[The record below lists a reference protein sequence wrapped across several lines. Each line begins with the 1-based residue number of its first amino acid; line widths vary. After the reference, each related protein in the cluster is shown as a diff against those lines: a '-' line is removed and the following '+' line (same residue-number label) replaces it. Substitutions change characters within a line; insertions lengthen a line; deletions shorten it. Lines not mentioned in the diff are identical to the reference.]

1 MMFIDNPTKAWGVF
15 TVLATLG
22 SGALVA
28 SFTTIDLVTVLA
40 GLLIGLLVATVYI
53 VVQILLPAQNNLR
66 RLGQLELAAEHPMA
80 QACGQLLSDAKAG
93 RALLRNLQHSAN
105 NNAISAAEVSY
116 AADQLKLRLD
126 RQVTETASLTEFAG
140 EMTGATQA
148 STVQAKE
155 AEALAQQAS
164 TASQEGRQA
173 LVQVIER
180 IRDVHRQSDE
190 NLVCIQQLNE
200 KSNRIQGVTS
210 TIQSIAEQTNLLALN
225 AAIEAARAGE
235 QGRGFAVVA
244 DEVRQ
249 LARRTAEAT
258 ADVAGTLGEIRED
271 TAQIVTGIQALAV
284 SIEQGVVSV
293 ESVGTQLD
301 GIREQ
306 SDQLQ
311 RQVSQI
317 AGIDRDNE
325 HNLQQIF
332 TVIETVRDDI
342 TESDVSVSSLAE
354 QATTLME
361 LAENTNAV
369 FALNS
374 EASYHRPFYQHAL
387 NASALVAGV
396 FEQAL
401 ADNTLKATALF
412 DQNRQPIPHTSPLK
426 YVSGFDRF
434 TDQALPPIQKATK
447 NASDQIVYAIAT
459 VPDGYIPTH
468 NREFAHA
475 PSGDAAKDLSR
486 SRSKRLFN
494 DRTGIRCGSHTQ
506 EMLLQTYRRDTGE
519 IMHDLLVPI
528 FVNGRHW
535 GGFRIGYHPQ
545 RDQTPA
551 R

>member
-1 MMFIDNPTKAWGVF
+1 MVFLDKAAKGWGLL
-15 TVLATLG
+15 TVLFTLAAG
-22 SGALVA
+22 VLVA
-28 SFTTIDLVTVLA
+28 FVTVIDLVSIMIGLAA
-40 GLLIGLLVATVYI
+40 GLAVASVFVTLR
-53 VVQILLPAQNNLR
+53 ILAPAQRSLIH
-66 RLGQLELAAEHPMA
+66 LSQGQLAPGHPLASLCA
-80 QACGQLLSDAKAG
+80 QLLSDAKAG
-93 RALLRNLQHSAN
+93 RALLENLRHSAN
-105 NNAISAAEVSY
+105 TNAISAAEVSY

-126 RQVTETASLTEFAG
+126 RQVKETARLAEFAG
-140 EMTGATQA
+140 EITGATQA
-148 STVQAKE
+148 STLQAND
-155 AEALAQQAS
+155 AAALAQQAS
-164 TASQEGRQA
+164 SASQDGRQA

-180 IRDVHRQSDE
+180 IRNVHRQSDE
-190 NLVCIQQLNE
+190 NLLRIQQLNE

-258 ADVAGTLGEIRED
+258 ADVATTLGEIRED
-271 TAQIVTGIQALAV
+271 TAQIVTGIEALTV
-284 SIEQGVVSV
+284 SIEQGVASV

-311 RQVSQI
+311 QQVSQI
-317 AGIDRDNE
+317 ASIDRDNE

-342 TESDVSVSSLAE
+342 TESDVSVASLAQ
-354 QATTLME
+354 QATRLME
-361 LAENTNAV
+361 IAETTNAV

-374 EASYHRPFYQHAL
+374 ETSYHRPFFQHASVGAAKVADVFAQALRDNKL
-387 NASALVAGV
+387 NAA
-396 FEQAL
+396 
-401 ADNTLKATALF
+401 ALF
-412 DQNRQPIPHTSPLK
+412 DRNRQPVADTNPPK
-426 YVSGFDRF
+426 YTCGYDRF
-434 TDQALPPIQKATK
+434 TDQALPVIQEAIKGA
-447 NASDQIVYAIAT
+447 NAKIVYAITTA
-459 VPDGYIPTH
+459 PDGYVPTH

-475 PSGDAAKDLSR
+475 STGNAATDLTR

-494 DRTGIRCGSHTQ
+494 DRTGIRCGSHTR

-519 IMHDLLVPI
+519 IMHDLSVPI
-528 FVNGRHW
+528 YINGKHW

-545 RDQTPA
+545 SNSKS
-551 R
+551 

>member
-1 MMFIDNPTKAWGVF
+1 MVFLDKAAKGWGLL
-15 TVLATLG
+15 TVLLTLAAG
-22 SGALVA
+22 VLIAYVTAIDLASIMIGLAAGLAVA
-28 SFTTIDLVTVLA
+28 SVFVTLRILA
-40 GLLIGLLVATVYI
+40 
-53 VVQILLPAQNNLR
+53 PAQRSLI
-66 RLGQLELAAEHPMA
+66 RLSQGQLAPGHPLASLCA
-80 QACGQLLSDAKAG
+80 QLLSDAKAG
-93 RALLRNLQHSAN
+93 RALLENLRHSAN
-105 NNAISAAEVSY
+105 TNAISAAEVSY

-126 RQVTETASLTEFAG
+126 RQVKETARLAGFAG
-140 EMTGATQA
+140 ELTGATQA
-148 STVQAKE
+148 STLQANE
-155 AEALAQQAS
+155 AAALAQQAS
-164 TASQEGRQA
+164 SASQDGRQA

-180 IRDVHRQSDE
+180 IRNVHRQSDE
-190 NLVCIQQLNE
+190 NLLRIQQLNE

-210 TIQSIAEQTNLLALN
+210 TIQGIAEQTNLLALN

-271 TAQIVTGIQALAV
+271 TAQIVTGIEALTV
-284 SIEQGVVSV
+284 SIEQGVASV

-311 RQVSQI
+311 QQVSQI
-317 AGIDRDNE
+317 ASIDRDNE

-342 TESDVSVSSLAE
+342 TESDVSVASLAQ
-354 QATTLME
+354 QATRLME
-361 LAENTNAV
+361 IAETTNAV

-374 EASYHRPFYQHAL
+374 ETSYHRPFFQHASVGAAKVADVFAQALRDNKL
-387 NASALVAGV
+387 NAA
-396 FEQAL
+396 
-401 ADNTLKATALF
+401 ALF
-412 DQNRQPIPHTSPLK
+412 DRNRQPVADTNPPKYTSG
-426 YVSGFDRF
+426 YDRF
-434 TDQALPPIQKATK
+434 TDQALPVIQEAIKGA
-447 NASDQIVYAIAT
+447 NAQIVYAITTA
-459 VPDGYIPTH
+459 PDGYVPTH

-475 PSGDAAKDLSR
+475 PTGNAATDLAR

-494 DRTGIRCGSHTQ
+494 DRTGSRCGSHTQ

-519 IMHDLLVPI
+519 IMHDLSVPI
-528 FVNGRHW
+528 YINGKHW

-545 RDQTPA
+545 SNSKG
-551 R
+551 